1 MNWRGFYRK
10 NLWLK
15 ITALLIALVIWVNAV
30 MNREVEIE
38 YRVPV
43 RVLNVPDSMVISDM
57 SQGFVNVQLAGRTS
71 EFLYM
76 KLLNRSVYLN
86 VDINDYEISP
96 NEPIEVTLNDESFIF
111 PGEPMHIEKTREREI
126 SIIID
131 SVDSKYVPI
140 MPVIENTP
148 AEGYMKYGAIVYSPE
163 KVKITGGKRLISGIY
178 HIETEPISM
187 SGITR
192 TFSVRKNVNDKYDFV
207 IIEPKA
213 INISIPVDK
222 IERRLFAD
230 IPVEFINLPANMAMT
245 PDSFLLDIEIEGP
258 KSIVDN
264 LFSGELAPLV
274 DMSAF
279 TKRGKYTIPVS
290 INYENIHIISIK
302 PESLEFILK

>member
-1 MNWRGFYRK
+1 MNWRGFYKR

-15 ITALLIALVIWVNAV
+15 VTALLIALVIWVNAV

-43 RVLNVPDSMVISDM
+43 RVLNVPDSMTVADM
-57 SQGFVNVQLAGRTS
+57 SHEFVNVQLAGRTS

-76 KLLNRSVYLN
+76 KFLNRPVYLN

-96 NEPIEVTLNDESFIF
+96 NEPIEVNLDDESFVF
-111 PGEPMHIEKTREREI
+111 PGEPMNIEKKRDREI
-126 SIIID
+126 SITID
-131 SVDSKYVPI
+131 SIDSKYVPI

-148 AEGYMKYGAIVYSPE
+148 AEGYMKYGAIMYTPE
-163 KVKITGGKRLISGIY
+163 KVKITGGRRLISGIY
-178 HIETEPISM
+178 HIETEPISL

-192 TFSVRKNVNDKYDFV
+192 SFSIKKNVNDKYDFV

-213 INISIPVDK
+213 INITIPVDK
-222 IERRLFAD
+222 VERRSFNN
-230 IPVEFINLPANMAMT
+230 IPVEFINLPVSMEMT

-258 KSIVDN
+258 KTIVDN

-274 DMSAF
+274 DMSSFA
-279 TKRGKYTIPVS
+279 KKGQYTIPVN

-302 PESLEFILK
+302 PESLEFNLK